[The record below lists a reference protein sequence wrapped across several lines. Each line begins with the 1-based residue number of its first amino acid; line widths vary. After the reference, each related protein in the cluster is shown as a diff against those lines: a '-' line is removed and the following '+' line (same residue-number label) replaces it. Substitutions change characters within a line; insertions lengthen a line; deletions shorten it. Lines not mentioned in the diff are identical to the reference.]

1 MRVLLLSILSLFF
14 FCSFM
19 ACDGEPSKVAGTLE
33 PPNILEPG
41 KDDGIGD
48 FVNMRGR
55 ISFGAEVFGE
65 FVEDDQLEGWFFT
78 ASAGSVIT
86 ADNSNLG
93 TSRNL
98 DSTLFLYGPKRDDG
112 FYGSVVLVFDDDSG
126 WGTHAR
132 IKDFT
137 IPADGEYLIVMGTFL
152 NIDRGRYRLALLCNS
167 GSCLVPCDENCP
179 SSDPC
184 SGQICSVSDGCIDA
198 EPDPQCNAE
207 KNILVDKAELLTG
220 EGNESDDFTV
230 RLTQEPESHVTVWV
244 LSSNHDE
251 ACVYPQKLLFC
262 AVGFE
267 ETANGCKPL
276 EDGFVR
282 DEPHWQR
289 VIPVTVTGVNDY
301 VSDGDVSYSLNF
313 EVVSE
318 DSEYVEAVPESIP
331 CVNLDMDMELGSSG
345 MAWLLDEELCAALL
359 PLVDGHRAYG
369 YLGQN
374 SARTIMFSAVDLH
387 DDLVESIYNG
397 VTTRLPRDS
406 SQAYAQGFNSEHTW
420 PQAQFDKIEPMKSD
434 LHHIFPCDVRNNSI
448 RSSYDFGMTN
458 NPFATSSVL
467 GASLGGRVAK
477 VYQVRPERRGDIAR
491 AHFYMAVRYRI
502 THTEGMLFDDDVNL
516 FNGCINDLEEKVLR
530 RWHEADPVDELE
542 RSRNNRIQAYQGN
555 RNPFVDWP
563 ELVEQISDF

>member
-1 MRVLLLSILSLFF
+1 MRIFWSISYVLFLFSLV
-14 FCSFM
+14 

-48 FVNMRGR
+48 LVNMHGR
-55 ISFGAEVFGE
+55 ISFGGEVFGE

-112 FYGSVVLVFDDDSG
+112 FYGSEALAFDDDSG
-126 WGTHAR
+126 WGYHAR

-137 IPADGEYLIVMGTFL
+137 IPADGEYLIVMGTFM

-167 GSCLVPCDENCP
+167 ASCLLPFKD
-179 SSDPC
+179 
-184 SGQICSVSDGCIDA
+184 
-198 EPDPQCNAE
+198 
-207 KNILVDKAELLTG
+207 ILVDKDELLTG

-262 AVGFE
+262 APGFE
-267 ETANGCKPL
+267 ETDNGCTPL
-276 EDGFVR
+276 EEGFVR
-282 DEPHWQR
+282 DTQHWKR
-289 VIPVTVTGVNDY
+289 VASVMVTGVNDY
-301 VSDGDVSYSLNF
+301 VSDGDEPYTLDF

-318 DSEYVEAVPESIP
+318 DSEYAEAAPESIP

-397 VTTRLPRDS
+397 VTTRLPRDI
-406 SQAYAQGFNSEHTW
+406 SQAYAQGFNSEHTR
-420 PQAQFDKIEPMKSD
+420 PQAQFDKLEPMKSD
-434 LHHIFPCDVRNNSI
+434 LHHDFPTDARNKSI
-448 RSSYDFGMTN
+448 RSNYDFGMTY
-458 NPFATSSVL
+458 NPYATSSVL
-467 GASLGGRVAK
+467 GASSGEGSAK

-502 THTEGMLFDDDVNL
+502 TYIEGLLFDDDMDS
-516 FNGCINDLEEKVLR
+516 FNGCINDLEEEVLR
-530 RWHEADPVDELE
+530 AWHESDPVDELE